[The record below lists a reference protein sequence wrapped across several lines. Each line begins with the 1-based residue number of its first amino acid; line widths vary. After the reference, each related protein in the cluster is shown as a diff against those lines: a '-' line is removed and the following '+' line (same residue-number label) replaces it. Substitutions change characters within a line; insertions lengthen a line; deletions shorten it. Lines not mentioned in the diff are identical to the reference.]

1 MEALRHV
8 RLERTTGASECP
20 THTWSRRTKWNQYC
34 RKTTHIR
41 DQTWQWT
48 VCKDIASLTEWKTLD
63 PSKVQK
69 ALTVMVP
76 TKMYVNG
83 DAYFSMT
90 ALPAVDRANL
100 STMTRKERVE
110 PLWSGMRGQRPPPP
124 VGCRTFLMVSF
135 SSMVF
140 LENLAH
146 DKGAQEASRT
156 SRPMRQEARTETSS
170 KIRMEKDA
178 PWTVIYRFPSC
189 VRHPWS
195 TGRRE
200 GRCEQR
206 EDMVKQFL
214 WMVSSDQRRISK
226 RCLASRMMSP
236 INRSNFGEERHHSWT
251 RFGAPLQH
259 E

>member
-1 MEALRHV
+1 MSNPHLVQGGRSGISTA
-8 RLERTTGASECP
+8 ERRPTSEIKLGNGRCAKTSPPSQSGRPWIKQGAEGPDSDG
-20 THTWSRRTKWNQYC
+20 S
-34 RKTTHIR
+34 
-41 DQTWQWT
+41 
-48 VCKDIASLTEWKTLD
+48 
-63 PSKVQK
+63 
-69 ALTVMVP
+69 

-156 SRPMRQEARTETSS
+156 SRPMRQEARTETAQRSGWRRTLLGPSS
-170 KIRMEKDA
+170 TDFQLRPASLEH
-178 PWTVIYRFPSC
+178 WT
-189 VRHPWS
+189 
-195 TGRRE
+195 
-200 GRCEQR
+200 
-206 EDMVKQFL
+206 
-214 WMVSSDQRRISK
+214 K
-226 RCLASRMMSP
+226 RGTLRA
-236 INRSNFGEERHHSWT
+236 
-251 RFGAPLQH
+251 A
-259 E
+259 